1 MSRFECVPNFSEGR
15 DEARIARI
23 VEPARSVAGVTVLDV
38 ERNADHHRCVVTLIG
53 EGDALVD
60 AVFKMMAVATR
71 EIDLTQHVGEHPRMG
86 ATDVVPFVP
95 LGAAPMSDA
104 VRLAERLGERV
115 ARELGI
121 PVYLYGAAARRPER
135 ADLARVREG
144 QFEGIRASI
153 ATDPSRAPDFGPPRV
168 HPTAGATAIGA
179 RPVLIAYN
187 AYLTTPDVAIAK
199 RIAKAVRERD
209 GGLPAVKALG
219 FEIRER
225 NRAQVSMNLTDYR
238 TTPIHRALEAVR
250 REAARYGVGVEESE
264 VVGLVPEDALFD
276 AAEYYLQ
283 LHAFERTA
291 ILERK
296 VREVD
301 AGAPGGESIA
311 SFTGRLAA
319 RTPTPGGG
327 SAAALAAAL
336 GAALGEMVLAY
347 SIDPKS
353 PLPELEALAPRL
365 TAARRRFLELVDED
379 ARSYDAVRA
388 AKKRRKESPGAE
400 ADAAYLAAVRNA
412 AEVPLATA
420 RLATEL
426 SAALEAVGTKTKAAL
441 GSDLVTAVALFRAA
455 TDGALANVAINL
467 EDLRAAGASVSEIEP
482 EIARLRPKA

>member
-1 MSRFECVPNFSEGR
+1 M
-15 DEARIARI
+15 
-23 VEPARSVAGVTVLDV
+23 
-38 ERNADHHRCVVTLIG
+38 
-53 EGDALVD
+53 
-60 AVFKMMAVATR
+60 
-71 EIDLTQHVGEHPRMG
+71 
-86 ATDVVPFVP
+86 
-95 LGAAPMSDA
+95 
-104 VRLAERLGERV
+104 
-115 ARELGI
+115 
-121 PVYLYGAAARRPER
+121 
-135 ADLARVREG
+135 
-144 QFEGIRASI
+144 
-153 ATDPSRAPDFGPPRV
+153 
-168 HPTAGATAIGA
+168 
-179 RPVLIAYN
+179 
-187 AYLTTPDVAIAK
+187 
-199 RIAKAVRERD
+199 
-209 GGLPAVKALG
+209 
-219 FEIRER
+219 
-225 NRAQVSMNLTDYR
+225 
-238 TTPIHRALEAVR
+238 
-250 REAARYGVGVEESE
+250 
-264 VVGLVPEDALFD
+264 
-276 AAEYYLQ
+276 
-283 LHAFERTA
+283 
-291 ILERK
+291 
-296 VREVD
+296 REVD